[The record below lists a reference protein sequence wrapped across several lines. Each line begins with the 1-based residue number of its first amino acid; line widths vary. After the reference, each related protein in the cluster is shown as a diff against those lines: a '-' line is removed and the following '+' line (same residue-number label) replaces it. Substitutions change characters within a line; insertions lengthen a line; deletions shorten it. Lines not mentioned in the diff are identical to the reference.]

1 MNREDREFFNKLRVI
16 QHVRY
21 LTRNHAQNNKKIGC
35 LLTKMLAGNLFLLYY
50 KLYYLLQRPDAP
62 QGSTSPFDETLTP
75 ISSASTCPPNLLTI
89 AVLII

>member
-1 MNREDREFFNKLRVI
+1 MNREDREFLNKLRVI
-16 QHVRY
+16 QHLRY

-35 LLTKMLAGNLFLLYY
+35 VLTKMLAGNLFLLYY

>member
-16 QHVRY
+16 QHLRY

-35 LLTKMLAGNLFLLYY
+35 LLTKMLAGNL
-50 KLYYLLQRPDAP
+50 YYLFQRPDAP